1 MVRTLEDQFHDA
13 MISIYKRAKSECNY
27 NATRFLQ
34 MVNELGGLR
43 AARSLLHAPG
53 LSEGFT
59 ALWERKRLD
68 LTMEALIL
76 KQPWKALFSEEEL
89 GVARKRLS
97 DLSYTPEENK

>member
-34 MVNELGGLR
+34 MVNDLGGLR
-43 AARSLLHAPG
+43 AAKSLLHARG

-59 ALWERKRLD
+59 ALWEFNRLD

-76 KQPWKALFSEEEL
+76 KQLWKDPFSKEEL

-97 DLSYTPEENK
+97 SLGYTSEESK

>member
-1 MVRTLEDQFHDA
+1 MSRNLEDQFHDA

-43 AARSLLHAPG
+43 AAKSLLHAPG

-76 KQPWKALFSEEEL
+76 KQPWKDLFSKEEL
-89 GVARKRLS
+89 GVARNNLS
-97 DLSYTPEENK
+97 KLGYTSEENE